1 MQYFG
6 GKQRIAKP
14 LSEFLNSQLTEG
26 QTFVDLFCGSC
37 NVVSNIRQD
46 VTRYANDKNKYLPV
60 LFERLQHG
68 MQLPTNVTQEDY
80 YKVKDMPETCL
91 EDIALKAFVGF
102 GCSFAG
108 KLWGGYAKNAISHNY
123 ALSAVN
129 SLAKKSSKMK
139 DVGFFSMDYSE
150 FLCPADSLVYCDIP
164 YNGTT
169 QYSAVGAF
177 DHESFYTWARSQ
189 KQCRILVSE
198 YKHNVPD
205 GARIVWEHNS
215 RKSIRNK
222 DGVQEETVEVLFE
235 FVMRNL

>member
-14 LSEFLNSQLTEG
+14 LSAFLNSQLTEG

-46 VTRYANDKNKYLPV
+46 VKRYANDKNKYLPV
-60 LFERLQHG
+60 MFERIQHG
-68 MQLPTNVTQEDY
+68 FKLPTEISEEEY
-80 YKVKDMPETCL
+80 YIVKAMPSDTL
-91 EDIALKAFVGF
+91 EQIATKCFVGF
-102 GCSFAG
+102 GCSFSD
-108 KLWGGYAKNAISHNY
+108 KWWGGYARNKRGDDFCKNAY
-123 ALSAVN
+123 N
-129 SLAKKSSKMK
+129 STLRKSDKMK

-164 YNGTT
+164 YKGTT

-177 DHESFYTWARSQ
+177 DHEAFYTWAKSQ

-198 YKHNVPD
+198 YEHNVPE
-205 GARIVWEHNS
+205 GARVVWEH
-215 RKSIRNK
+215 KSKKDIRNK
-222 DGVQEETVEVLFE
+222 DGVQEKTVEIVFE
-235 FVMRNL
+235 FV

>member
-1 MQYFG
+1 MRYFG

-46 VTRYANDKNKYLPV
+46 VKRYANDKNKYLPV

-68 MQLPTNVTQEDY
+68 MQLPTNVSQEDY
-80 YKVKDMPETCL
+80 YKVKGMPETCL
-91 EDIALKAFVGF
+91 EDIALKVFVGF

-108 KLWGGYAKNAISHNY
+108 KWWGGYARGGKDRNY
-123 ALSAVN
+123 AENAYN
-129 SLAKKSSKMK
+129 STMKKANKMK

-150 FLCPADSLVYCDIP
+150 FVCSVDSLVYCDIP
-164 YNGTT
+164 YKGTT

-177 DHESFYTWARSQ
+177 DHEAFYTWAKSQ

-198 YKHNVPD
+198 YKHNVPE
-205 GARIVWEHNS
+205 GAIIIWEH
-215 RKSIRNK
+215 KSKKGIRNK
-222 DGVQEETVEVLFE
+222 DGVQETTVEVVFE
-235 FVMRNL
+235 FIN